1 MINLDIIRSA
11 PVAREPFSYFLASN
25 VIGSSDLDL
34 IRSDFPAIG
43 STGIFPLEAL
53 KYGAH
58 FEQLVEEIRSPE
70 IEGILEQKLEVSLRD
85 KPLMITVRGHCHPR
99 DGSIH
104 TDSKD
109 KIVTCLLYLNDSA
122 WESTTGRLRF
132 LRNGFD
138 INDALAEAPP
148 VGGTLVAFKRSE
160 CSWHGHTPYEGPR
173 RYVMF
178 NWIASPA
185 ALAKNIGRH
194 KLSAR
199 FKALNPF
206 NRK

>member
-11 PVAREPFSYFLASN
+11 PVAREPFNYFLATN

-34 IRSDFPAIG
+34 IRSDFPAIS
-43 STGIFPLEAL
+43 STGVFPLKAL
-53 KYGAH
+53 TYGAN
-58 FEQLVEEIRSPE
+58 FGQLIEEIRSPE

-109 KIVTCLLYLNDSA
+109 KIVTCLLYLNDAA

-138 INDALAEAPP
+138 IDDALAEAPP
-148 VGGTLVAFKRSE
+148 LGGTLVAFKRSD

-185 ALAKNIGRH
+185 ALAKNVGRH
-194 KLSAR
+194 RLSAR

>member
-1 MINLDIIRSA
+1 MINLEIIRSA
-11 PVAREPFSYFLASN
+11 PMAREPFNYFLAAD

-34 IRSDFPAIG
+34 IRSDFPAIS
-43 STGIFPLEAL
+43 STGVFPLEAL
-53 KYGAH
+53 TYGAH
-58 FEQLVEEIRSPE
+58 FGQLIEEIRSPE
-70 IEGILEQKLEVSLRD
+70 IEEILEQKLDVSLRD

-109 KIVTCLLYLNDSA
+109 KIVTCLLYLNEPA

-138 INDALAEAPP
+138 IDDALAEAPP
-148 VGGTLVAFKRSE
+148 VGGTLVAFKRSD
-160 CSWHGHTPYEGPR
+160 CSWHGHTPYEGRR

-178 NWIASPA
+178 NWVASPA

-199 FKALNPF
+199 LKALNPF

>member
-11 PVAREPFSYFLASN
+11 PVAREPFNYFLATN

-34 IRSDFPAIG
+34 IRSDFPAIS
-43 STGIFPLEAL
+43 STGVFPLDAL
-53 KYGAH
+53 TYGAH
-58 FEQLVEEIRSPE
+58 FGQLIEEIRSPE

>member
-1 MINLDIIRSA
+1 MINLDVIRSA
-11 PVAREPFSYFLASN
+11 PVAREPFNYFLATN

-34 IRSDFPAIG
+34 IRSDFPAIS
-43 STGIFPLEAL
+43 STGVFPLEAL
-53 KYGAH
+53 TYGAH
-58 FEQLVEEIRSPE
+58 FEQLIEEIRSPE
-70 IEGILEQKLEVSLRD
+70 IEGILEQKLDVSLRD

-138 INDALAEAPP
+138 INDALAEASP

-178 NWIASPA
+178 NWVASSA

-199 FKALNPF
+199 VKALNPF